1 MRRSARIC
9 GVSNA
14 AVKAIQRA
22 GWVGVLTPTPRGG
35 NWLAA
40 RTLPCLVGNFAK
52 KFFGNFYE
60 ELNRYTCL
68 DKH

>member
-1 MRRSARIC
+1 
-9 GVSNA
+9 
-14 AVKAIQRA
+14 
-22 GWVGVLTPTPRGG
+22 VLTPTPRGG